1 MKNVKKIVALLLCAV
16 LLVAGSVAGT
26 IAYLTSQ
33 DEAVNNF
40 TVGQVKITLDEAKV
54 DKTGKPIDGAKR
66 VQSNDYHLLPGQSY
80 VKDPTVHVTK
90 GSEDCYVRMFVTIT
104 HSEEWDEICD
114 AHKEEGTTTNLFGAE
129 DMFTELSGDWVLKG
143 NYKNKAGTDTNTRT
157 YEFWYKDK
165 VTNVAKDTDT
175 NLPALFKGIQMPD
188 ELTNEDLAKLADNPE
203 TEKIDEGFK
212 IYIVAQA
219 IQSEGF
225 NNSSEAFEDAPNIEG
240 ADLMPTI
247 ENKDTTTTQ

>member
-40 TVGQVKITLDEAKV
+40 TVGQVKITLDEVEV
-54 DKTGKPIDGAKR
+54 DKNGEPIGNEKR
-66 VQSNDYHLLPGQSY
+66 VQSNDYHLLPGQRY

-104 HSEEWDEICD
+104 HSEEWDAICD
-114 AHKEEGTTTNLFGAE
+114 AHKKEDKITNLFGAE
-129 DMFTELSGDWVLKG
+129 DMFIGLDDSVWELKG
-143 NYKNKAGTDTNTRT
+143 NYKNEAADNTRT
-157 YEFWYKDK
+157 YEFWYKQE
-165 VTNVAKDTDT
+165 VTDVLENKDTD
-175 NLPALFKGIQMPD
+175 LPALFASIQMPK
-188 ELTNEDLAKLADNPE
+188 ELTNEDLAKLADDPE
-203 TEKIDEGFK
+203 SKEVDEGFK
-212 IYIVAQA
+212 IYIVAKA

-225 NNSSEAFEDAPNIEG
+225 NLPLSTLSMERTISEE
-240 ADLMPTI
+240 L
-247 ENKDTTTTQ
+247 

>member
-40 TVGQVKITLDEAKV
+40 TVGQVKITLDEAPVNDAGEK
-54 DKTGKPIDGAKR
+54 IDGDRK
-66 VQSNDYHLLPGQSY
+66 QSNNYHLLPGNDYS
-80 VKDPTVHVTK
+80 KDPQVHIAK

-104 HSEEWDEICD
+104 HDKEWNAICD
-114 AHKEEGTTTNLFGAE
+114 EHKDADGKNLFGAA
-129 DMFTELSGDWVLKG
+129 DMFIGLSEDWELYGIHKELAG
-143 NYKNKAGTDTNTRT
+143 NNTRT
-157 YEFWYKDK
+157 YEFRYVSKVTQIPKDK
-165 VTNVAKDTDT
+165 DLD
-175 NLPALFKGIQMPD
+175 LDALFDGIQMPD
-188 ELTNEDLAKLADNPE
+188 ELTNEDLAKLADDSK
-203 TEKIDEGFK
+203 TEEVDEGFK

-225 NNSSEAFEDAPNIEG
+225 KSREKAFEGAPKIEG
-240 ADLMPTI
+240 VDLMPTI